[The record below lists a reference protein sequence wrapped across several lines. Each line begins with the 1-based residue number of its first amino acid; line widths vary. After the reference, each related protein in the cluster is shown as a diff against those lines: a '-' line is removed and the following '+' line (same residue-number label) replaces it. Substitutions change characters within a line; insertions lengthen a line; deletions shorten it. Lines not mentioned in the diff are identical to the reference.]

1 MTQDLGESVRP
12 AQVCRGLL
20 DALEAAEGRRRNRKR
35 DQTPDGIG
43 LAIKRRLLE
52 QAVREDP
59 EPETFEAW
67 LLQCAISI
75 EDRPQSPGAVAA
87 MARSIFE
94 EWCMVHSLE
103 NFRDW
108 LERGAPSDD
117 AFEKSENRHTDKTR
131 W

>member
-1 MTQDLGESVRP
+1 MPQDALETVRP
-12 AQVCRGLL
+12 AAVCAALL
-20 DALEAAEGRRRNRKR
+20 AALESAEGRRRNRKR

-59 EPETFEAW
+59 DPETFEAW

-75 EDRPQSPGAVAA
+75 EDMPQSPGPVAA
-87 MARSIFE
+87 MARSVFE

-117 AFEKSENRHTDKTR
+117 AFEKSENRHIDKTR
-131 W
+131 